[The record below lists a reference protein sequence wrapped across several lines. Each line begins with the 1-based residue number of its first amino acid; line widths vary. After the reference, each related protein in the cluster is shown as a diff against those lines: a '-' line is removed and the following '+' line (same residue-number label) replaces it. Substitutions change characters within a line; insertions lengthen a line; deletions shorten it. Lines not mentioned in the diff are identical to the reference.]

1 MKMEAQLGNARKGM
15 LYPLMVIAAIAVTVF
30 SMIGIATMTGLFST
44 AQSRSYPLEEV
55 SRNNEVTGASES
67 GQAAR
72 KGAPAPTARPVPV
85 GSAAAPVNCRDCGV
99 VESVRTTQVKGQG
112 TGIGAVA
119 GGVGGALVGSQ
130 FGKGSG
136 RTVATVVGAAG
147 GAYAGHEIEKNVR
160 ASAVYVVQV
169 RMQDG
174 SVRTISQARAPGV
187 AAGEQVRIV
196 DGAVVPRS

>member
-1 MKMEAQLGNARKGM
+1 MEAQLGHTRNGM

-30 SMIGIATMTGLFST
+30 SLIGIATMTGLLST
-44 AQSRSYPLEEV
+44 AQSRSYPLEGV
-55 SRNNEVTGASES
+55 AHDGATPREGES
-67 GQAAR
+67 AGTAHKSA
-72 KGAPAPTARPVPV
+72 GAPGAASTTA
-85 GSAAAPVNCRDCGV
+85 SACRDCGV
-99 VESVRTTQVKGQG
+99 VESVRTTQSKGQG
-112 TGIGAVA
+112 TGLGAVA

-160 ASAVYVVQV
+160 ATTAYMVRV

-174 SVRTISQARAPGV
+174 SVRTVSQPSAPGV
-187 AAGEQVRIV
+187 AAGDLVRVV
-196 DGAVVPRS
+196 DGALVPRS